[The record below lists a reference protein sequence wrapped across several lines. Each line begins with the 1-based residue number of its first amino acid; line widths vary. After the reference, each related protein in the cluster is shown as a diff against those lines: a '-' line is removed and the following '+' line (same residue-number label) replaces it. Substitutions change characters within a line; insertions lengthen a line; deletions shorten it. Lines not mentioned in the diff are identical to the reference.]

1 MCVSHAPLHRIC
13 SEWHENKNSSCMLSF
28 ISYSIVSEDKC
39 VLGFNLKS
47 LKFTSDANAIFYIL
61 HTCPL
66 MWCFLPFGSNIFFS
80 CKSVWVDGCGG
91 VWLNAWRKP
100 SRWANLIC
108 GCDNVG
114 KRHARFMARL
124 YLWLV
129 VSHLD
134 SLGICIS
141 AHTHTHSKTERC
153 PNSFLPPILAKLKPP
168 SFPVR
173 FYYP

>member
-66 MWCFLPFGSNIFFS
+66 MWCFLSFGSNIFFS
-80 CKSVWVDGCGG
+80 CKSVWVD
-91 VWLNAWRKP
+91 VWMWWCMVERLEKAFQM
-100 SRWANLIC
+100 
-108 GCDNVG
+108 G
-114 KRHARFMARL
+114 KFDLWMWQCRQKTRSIYGPIVFMAGCLTSWQLRDMHF
-124 YLWLV
+124 
-129 VSHLD
+129 S
-134 SLGICIS
+134 
-141 AHTHTHSKTERC
+141 THTHSKTKRC
-153 PNSFLPPILAKLKPP
+153 PNSFLPPILAKLKPA